1 MGFKKHIPN
10 FFTCSNLLCG
20 CFGIAFAFEGKLE
33 FTALLVLL
41 AAVFDFLDGFM
52 ARLLKAYSEIGK
64 QLDSLADLVSFGM
77 VPGFIVFHLMSPD
90 ISVSMQGLMESNPNW
105 MYLRYIGFLIPV
117 FSALRLAKFNI
128 DTRQTD
134 SFLGVPTPAN
144 ALLFASFPLIL
155 IGQPLISN
163 VNFSEEITNVY
174 YLSALTIIMCL
185 LMVSEI
191 PLISFKFKSFKWK
204 GNEVRFV
211 FLLLSIA
218 AIVFLQFMA
227 IPIIIFLYILISILN
242 TYILKR

>member
-1 MGFKKHIPN
+1 MSIKKHIPN
-10 FFTCSNLLCG
+10 LFTCSNLLCG
-20 CFGIAFAFEGKLE
+20 CFGIALAFEGKLE
-33 FTALLVLL
+33 FTALLILL
-41 AAVFDFLDGFM
+41 AAVFDFFDGFM

-90 ISVSMQGLMESNPNW
+90 ISASMQELMKSNSNW

-144 ALLFASFPLIL
+144 AMLFASFPLIL
-155 IGQPLISN
+155 IGQPFISN
-163 VNFSEEITNVY
+163 VNFSFELTNVY
-174 YLSALTIIMCL
+174 ILSVLTVVMCL
-185 LMVSEI
+185 LMVSEL
-191 PLISFKFKSFKWK
+191 PLISFKFKSFKWT

-211 FLLLSIA
+211 FLVLSVA
-218 AIVFLQFMA
+218 SIVFLQFMA